1 MDNRIVIH
9 PVSRYVTTWVEY
21 AGMRIYAS
29 RYYYGNDQGQLSFYH
44 LSWPAWI
51 EVHKEKITTNCS
63 DNRTVFKYLREK
75 KKLKDF
81 KHTITAPRGK
91 SFTWELFLV
100 DQVMSKFDHWLV
112 LALSSPDAKYF
123 EKRFYPWLKGIL
135 KLLDS
140 YLDSQSNK
148 NNL

>member
-1 MDNRIVIH
+1 MDNRIVIN
-9 PVSRYVTTWVEY
+9 SASKYTSMWAEY
-21 AGMRIYAS
+21 AGMRIYANNY
-29 RYYYGNDQGQLSFYH
+29 RNKGYLSFR
-44 LSWPAWI
+44 SADWPAWI
-51 EVHKEKITTNCS
+51 DVYKEKITTNCS
-63 DNRTVFKYLREK
+63 NNRTVFKYLREK

-100 DQVMSKFDHWLV
+100 DQVMSKFDHWIV

-123 EKRFYPWLKGIL
+123 EKRFYPWLKGKL

>member
-9 PVSRYVTTWVEY
+9 SASKYALVWVEY
-21 AGMRIYAS
+21 VGMRIYANS
-29 RYYYGNDQGQLSFYH
+29 YGNENYLSFRTTD
-44 LSWPAWI
+44 WPASI
-51 EVHKEKITTNCS
+51 NVRKEITTTNCS

-100 DQVMSKFDHWLV
+100 DQVMSKFDHWLI
-112 LALSSPDAKYF
+112 LALSSPDARYF
-123 EKRFYPWLKGIL
+123 EKRFYPWLKGKL

>member
-1 MDNRIVIH
+1 M
-9 PVSRYVTTWVEY
+9 WVEY
-21 AGMRIYAS
+21 AGMRIYANNY
-29 RYYYGNDQGQLSFYH
+29 RNEGYLLFRRAD
-44 LSWPAWI
+44 WPAWI
-51 EVHKEKITTNCS
+51 DVNKEKITANCS

-75 KKLKDF
+75 KKLNYF
-81 KHTITAPRGK
+81 KYTITAPRGK

-100 DQVMSKFDHWLV
+100 DQVMSKFDHWIV

-123 EKRFYPWLKGIL
+123 EKRFYPWLKGKL